1 MFRSTRSTLRFAQEK
16 RGPKAPVAH
25 RHVSRMGHPSTA
37 VRQPITRTTKLC
49 TVAPL
54 RRFVARLIIAAPPKV
69 KREPRRVSIAH
80 EVSGLGSTR
89 VVRFSV
95 PKGSGDDGTGTVAT
109 GPENAEVQGRF
120 EPLGAAGAVGNG
132 RGGDSGGVGAAIS
145 ALPAALRGRRAPRA
159 AGQAPGQGLGQAGAG
174 RRDRMDARRV
184 PDRI

>member
-1 MFRSTRSTLRFAQEK
+1 MSRCMACWRSLV
-16 RGPKAPVAH
+16 APVWRPPIAG
-25 RHVSRMGHPSTA
+25 VMGARGLYS
-37 VRQPITRTTKLC
+37 
-49 TVAPL
+49 APEI
-54 RRFVARLIIAAPPKV
+54 AGQAATIRL
-69 KREPRRVSIAH
+69 SIAH

>member
-1 MFRSTRSTLRFAQEK
+1 MSL
-16 RGPKAPVAH
+16 PI
-25 RHVSRMGHPSTA
+25 TA
-37 VRQPITRTTKLC
+37 VGPLKVSTNPILTEPC
-49 TVAPL
+49 
-54 RRFVARLIIAAPPKV
+54 ARAGPSANEAV
-69 KREPRRVSIAH
+69 YCRVMLKQAGRIWLSIAH

>member
-1 MFRSTRSTLRFAQEK
+1 MW
-16 RGPKAPVAH
+16 GKAPYIGCD
-25 RHVSRMGHPSTA
+25 RRG
-37 VRQPITRTTKLC
+37 KN
-49 TVAPL
+49 PL
-54 RRFVARLIIAAPPKV
+54 PLL
-69 KREPRRVSIAH
+69 SIAH

>member
-1 MFRSTRSTLRFAQEK
+1 MRRIRAAIGE
-16 RGPKAPVAH
+16 
-25 RHVSRMGHPSTA
+25 TA
-37 VRQPITRTTKLC
+37 RDANSAARL
-49 TVAPL
+49 PL
-54 RRFVARLIIAAPPKV
+54 RAQTAAGHVGTESPSNLANCSSLRILVPHFTPWAAGG
-69 KREPRRVSIAH
+69 KRAISTVSIAH

>member
-1 MFRSTRSTLRFAQEK
+1 MS
-16 RGPKAPVAH
+16 
-25 RHVSRMGHPSTA
+25 MGSGYA
-37 VRQPITRTTKLC
+37 LAIAIAI
-49 TVAPL
+49 APL
-54 RRFVARLIIAAPPKV
+54 VIPSRPAEHLAMLGDFL
-69 KREPRRVSIAH
+69 SIAH

-132 RGGDSGGVGAAIS
+132 RGGDSGGGGAAIS

>member
-1 MFRSTRSTLRFAQEK
+1 M
-16 RGPKAPVAH
+16 
-25 RHVSRMGHPSTA
+25 
-37 VRQPITRTTKLC
+37 
-49 TVAPL
+49 
-54 RRFVARLIIAAPPKV
+54 
-69 KREPRRVSIAH
+69 SIAH

-184 PDRI
+184 PDRISRLEGQAFSRASYGAGRGSLGRQLEPNAGA